1 LSRLESGR
9 FQINRKPTAIRDTML
24 DSIKS
29 FHTLARDKN
38 ITLNE
43 DIPAELP
50 EMEIDDERM
59 RQVFV
64 NLLSNAIKYSDSGG
78 SVTVRAEKH
87 PDELIF
93 QVSDHGIGM
102 SPETMKHLFERF
114 YRAGDKSG
122 RGGTGLGLYITR
134 QIVEAHGG
142 HIWVES
148 RPSEGSTFSFN
159 LPLKGKGGDGH
170 GR

>member
-1 LSRLESGR
+1 LESGR
-9 FQINRKPTAIRDTML
+9 FRIGRQPAAIRDTML

-29 FHTLARDKN
+29 CHTLARDKN
-38 ITLNE
+38 ITFNE

-50 EMEIDDERM
+50 EMEIDEERM
-59 RQVFV
+59 RQVFF
-64 NLLSNAIKYSDSGG
+64 NLLGNAIKYSDSGG
-78 SVTVRAEKH
+78 SVTIRAEKR

-93 QVSDHGIGM
+93 QVADRGIGM
-102 SPETMKHLFERF
+102 SPETVQHLFERF
-114 YRAGDKSG
+114 YRAEDRSG

-148 RPSEGSTFSFN
+148 RPNEGSTFSFN
-159 LPLKGKGGDGH
+159 LPLNGKGGNGH
-170 GR
+170 GS